1 MLTVKNLFF
10 SQIKSQNITKLLS
23 SASSLISKKSGVVI
37 QNVNIS
43 ALTSANI
50 IYFTQKK
57 STMGGNV
64 CLLKS
69 TDLIKPLFHYDISW
83 SSGMISTLLFSTA
96 NIYIKKTLNVKN
108 ARRDWSLWKYTAVL
122 WIVSTRYF
130 CIQLKPMSIRI
141 RRFLKNVQPQTSFIT
156 MSHNWE
162 LYKTPKRSIKRWLK
176 KKYTTQ
182 SWR

>member
-1 MLTVKNLFF
+1 MLTFKNLFF
-10 SQIKSQNITKLLS
+10 SQIKSQNTTKLSS
-23 SASSLISKKSGVVI
+23 SASNLISKKSDVLMH
-37 QNVNIS
+37 NVNINV
-43 ALTSANI
+43 LTSGNV

-57 STMGGNV
+57 SMMGNNV

-69 TDLIKPLFHYDISW
+69 KDLIKPLFNYDISW
-83 SSGMISTLLFSTA
+83 SSGMIANLLFNTA

-122 WIVSTRYF
+122 WIVNTKYF
-130 CIQLKPMSIRI
+130 CIHLKPMSIRT
-141 RRFLKNVQPQTSFIT
+141 RRFLKNVQPQASFIT
-156 MSHNWE
+156 ISHNWE